1 MLHVILHDKIYWKFS
16 PFDITCWIN
25 MQAKNQYIFFLL
37 YASNPQ
43 FTKVVSFCAV
53 NSKVKR
59 KKNNFPLFYA
69 TKYLGFLWW
78 NLPELNLFLRS
89 VGCPNL
95 GQSKYT
101 KNSDFN
107 FNDRYQATK
116 LQRLLWVIY
125 GFFPRKWC
133 QRDITFV
140 KWELVYL
147 KCWKWYH
154 ISVLMLIVTILLYHA
169 CYLQ

>member
-16 PFDITCWIN
+16 PIDTTCWIH
-25 MQAKNQYIFFLL
+25 MQTKNQNIFFLL

-78 NLPELNLFLRS
+78 NLSELNLFLRS

-101 KNSDFN
+101 KKTQTLTSMTDIKPLNYKGCCELSM
-107 FNDRYQATK
+107 
-116 LQRLLWVIY
+116 V
-125 GFFPRKWC
+125 FFPKNGAKG
-133 QRDITFV
+133 T
-140 KWELVYL
+140 
-147 KCWKWYH
+147 
-154 ISVLMLIVTILLYHA
+154 
-169 CYLQ
+169 